1 MDGSVLKEPFN
12 IMKSNQNVNALAIHH
27 NDHTNF
33 SSHPFN
39 RLTLYICNFSC
50 LFGLQF
56 KIACYQLL
64 DDWVEFW
71 SINYSDMYQYQL
83 KKGVRELVYNTCG
96 KRGKKMWKHWH
107 AISFPS
113 GFAASWISW
122 PEGRGNAFCY
132 RMMFWNAL
140 KT

>member
-1 MDGSVLKEPFN
+1 
-12 IMKSNQNVNALAIHH
+12 MKSNQNVNALAIHY

-39 RLTLYICNFSC
+39 RLTLYICNFSR

-83 KKGVRELVYNTCG
+83 KKGVRELVFNTCG
-96 KRGKKMWKHWH
+96 KRGKKCGNIGMP
-107 AISFPS
+107 FPFRL
-113 GFAASWISW
+113 GLQH
-122 PEGRGNAFCY
+122 PELVGPKAEGMLFVTEWCFEMLLRHKIQHG
-132 RMMFWNAL
+132 
-140 KT
+140 K